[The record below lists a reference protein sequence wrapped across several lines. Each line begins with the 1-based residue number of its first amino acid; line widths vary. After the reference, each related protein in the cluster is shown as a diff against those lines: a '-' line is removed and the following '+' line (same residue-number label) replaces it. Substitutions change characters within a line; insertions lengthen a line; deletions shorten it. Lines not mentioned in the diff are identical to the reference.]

1 MTPDERKRAA
11 QSIIAIPFFGVVI
24 SEMEKTAIDCMVNA
38 QYADHEA
45 RQAYS
50 AEVRAIRK
58 FRRSLETLA
67 SGDNPKALGKTP
79 V

>member
-1 MTPDERKRAA
+1 
-11 QSIIAIPFFGVVI
+11 
-24 SEMEKTAIDCMVNA
+24 MEKTAIDCMVNA

-45 RQAYS
+45 RQAYA

-67 SGDNPKALGKTP
+67 SVDNPKAIGKTP